1 MIIVRSPLR
10 ISLGGGGTD
19 LESYYGKHE
28 GFLLSAAID
37 KYVYVNVSTPFDDL
51 IKLKYSEYEEHTAI
65 SDIKHPIIKTALEM
79 IGIKKSSIEITTTA
93 DLPSGTGLGSSG
105 SFTTALIKA
114 LYANQKM
121 QINMRDLAEMAC
133 DIEINKLGAPI
144 GKQDQY
150 IASYGGIKEF
160 TISQDGVVGVNKCNM
175 SSTGIDNLED
185 SLMLFF
191 TGYSR
196 NANNILSEQDNASKN
211 HDTNMINNLHKVKEL
226 GLRSK
231 IALENNNIL
240 EFGKIMNEHWL
251 YKKQRSSKMSN
262 EKINVCYEHALE
274 NGAIGG
280 KLVGAGAGGFL
291 LFVTQDKALLRKA
304 MENSNLTE
312 VKIRFDFEGT
322 KFVMVD

>member
-1 MIIVRSPLR
+1 
-10 ISLGGGGTD
+10 
-19 LESYYGKHE
+19 
-28 GFLLSAAID
+28 
-37 KYVYVNVSTPFDDL
+37 
-51 IKLKYSEYEEHTAI
+51 
-65 SDIKHPIIKTALEM
+65 
-79 IGIKKSSIEITTTA
+79 
-93 DLPSGTGLGSSG
+93 LPSGTGLGSSG

-114 LYANQKM
+114 LYANQKI

-133 DIEINKLGAPI
+133 DIEINQLGAPI

-160 TISQDGVVGVNKCNM
+160 TIKQDGLVGVKKCNI
-175 SSTGIDNLED
+175 SSLGINNLED

-196 NANNILSEQDNASKN
+196 NANSILSEQNNASKN
-211 HDTNMINNLHKVKEL
+211 NDSNMTDNLHKVKEL

-240 EFGKIMNEHWL
+240 EFGEIMNEHWL
-251 YKKQRSSKMSN
+251 HKKKRSSKMSN
-262 EKINVCYEHALE
+262 GKIDEWYKHALE

-291 LFVTQDKALLRKA
+291 LFVTQDKSLLRKA
-304 MENSNLTE
+304 LERFNLTE